1 MTPLRAK
8 MIEAMQLRGFS
19 PRTHDAYIA
28 NVRDLARFTHKSPDQ
43 VTEEELKAFFRHLV
57 LERKLSSSSCWQF
70 FNAIVFLYRQVLG
83 QASFTLDVPLP
94 KRKQRIPELLNR
106 SEVGRILHVC
116 TNPKHHMLLA
126 TCYGCGLRLSELVNL
141 RVSDIDGERHLLRIN
156 QGKGAKDRLVIIGPT
171 LLQQLRDY
179 WCLLHPDPWLFPS
192 RIKGLHLGVS
202 SVQRLYTDAK
212 RRAGITKVGGV
223 HGLRHA
229 YATHQLEAGLPIH
242 RLQRQLGH
250 RCISSTLRYIHWI
263 ADYREGKEEQDLL
276 AMLEVDHDD
285 TP

>member
-1 MTPLRAK
+1 M
-8 MIEAMQLRGFS
+8 
-19 PRTHDAYIA
+19 
-28 NVRDLARFTHKSPDQ
+28 
-43 VTEEELKAFFRHLV
+43 
-57 LERKLSSSSCWQF
+57 
-70 FNAIVFLYRQVLG
+70 FLYRQVLG